1 MAGTR
6 RKVRWSWRVSAL
18 LVGMV
23 ALGGSAAVAAIP
35 QGNVFNACRN
45 STTGALR
52 LIDPGNGESCSGG
65 EVFVRWNRWTWRSTW
80 LPQSKYAV
88 FDVVTYQGSSYIARQ
103 APPVGVAPTNLTY
116 WGLVASR
123 GLPGPRGLTGLQGLQ
138 GIPGVKGA
146 TGLVGPIGATG
157 PQGLTGAAGAI
168 GATGPQGLT
177 GAAGAIGATGPQGLT
192 GAAGAI
198 GATGPQGLTGLLGPT
213 GPQGL
218 PGATGSQGIPGLP
231 GSDGATGPTG
241 LQGLTGA
248 TGLQG
253 LTGAT
258 GATGVQGIQGVQ
270 GVVGPTGLP
279 GAGADPIFAKINSDG
294 TTAYGQH
301 ITGSSYSAG
310 TKTYTLTFD
319 RNISA
324 CAVIPA
330 SSSLVAIP
338 VVGAHPSTSV
348 TIQFTTLLLPALT
361 PTPFEVTVTC

>member
-1 MAGTR
+1 MAGTQ
-6 RKVRWSWRVSAL
+6 RKIRWSWRVSAL
-18 LVGMV
+18 LLGMV

-52 LIDPGNGESCSGG
+52 LIDPGKGESCAGG
-65 EVFVRWNRWTWRSTW
+65 EVYVRWNRWTWRSSW
-80 LPQSKYAV
+80 LSQSQYAM
-88 FDVVTYQGSSYIARQ
+88 FDIVTYQGSSFIARQ
-103 APPVGVAPTNLTY
+103 APPVGVAPTNTTY
-116 WGLVASR
+116 WGLIAAR
-123 GLPGPRGLTGLQGLQ
+123 GLPGLRGLTGLTGPQGLQ

-146 TGLVGPIGATG
+146 TGLT
-157 PQGLTGAAGAI
+157 GAI

-192 GAAGAI
+192 GAAGAAGAI

-218 PGATGSQGIPGLP
+218 PGLPGVD

-248 TGLQG
+248 TGVQG
-253 LTGAT
+253 LT

-270 GVVGPTGLP
+270 GVTGPTGLT

-301 ITGSSYSAG
+301 ITNSSYSSV

-319 RNISA
+319 QNIGA
-324 CAVIPA
+324 CAVIPV

-348 TIQFTTLLLPALT
+348 TIQFTTLVLPALT
-361 PTPFEVTVTC
+361 PTPFEITVTC